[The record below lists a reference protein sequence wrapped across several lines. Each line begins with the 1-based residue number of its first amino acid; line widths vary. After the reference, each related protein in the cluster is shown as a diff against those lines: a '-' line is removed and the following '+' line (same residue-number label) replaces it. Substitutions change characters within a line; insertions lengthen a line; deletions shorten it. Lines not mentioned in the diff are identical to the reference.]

1 MLIADYM
8 EDFKCIGSEC
18 PDTCCQ
24 GWYIGIDKKTYKKY
38 KRSHNSNLKILFR
51 KSVGRVKNTTASD
64 NNYGY
69 IKTGDDKSCPF
80 LDEKSLCRVQQ
91 DLGEDLLSNTCKTY
105 PRIINMIDGTLEK
118 SATLSCPE
126 AARRALLNEDGISFI
141 DIPQNNVSQKIQ
153 IINRQ
158 LSTSIISSPT
168 DISPY
173 FWELHLFSIEMLKN
187 RKFALWQRLL
197 TLGFMSK
204 KVADYA
210 KNGNQH
216 LIPAALEA
224 YWQQMDDASET
235 LYLKEIPEKQDIQ
248 IALIKKLLGDNV
260 IEGIESERFLECHNL
275 FLQGLSNA
283 SDSEGVEGTMLLENY
298 RVAYSNY
305 YAPFMEKYGYIL
317 ENYLVNYVF
326 RTLFPISNE
335 KDALQSYV
343 ILVIN
348 YCIIKT
354 YLIGMSGSLKEKFDT
369 DHVLQLIQSFT
380 KVIEHNQT
388 YANQVQEFL
397 RQHDFDQLAHMAILL
412 RNQDYSPSQPFA
424 IAL

>member
-24 GWYIGIDKKTYKKY
+24 GWHIGIDKKTYKKY
-38 KRSHNSNLKILFR
+38 KKSNNPDLKPLFK
-51 KSVGRVKNTTASD
+51 KSMGRVKNGAASD

-80 LDEKSLCRVQQ
+80 LGENSLCSVQQ
-91 DLGEDLLSNTCKTY
+91 NLGEGSLSDTCKMY
-105 PRIINMIDGTLEK
+105 PRIINIIDGTLEK

-126 AARRALLNEDGISFI
+126 AARRALLNEDGISFS
-141 DIPQNNVSQKIQ
+141 DISQNNVIQQSQ
-153 IINRQ
+153 IINKQ
-158 LSTSIISSPT
+158 LSTSTLSSPT
-168 DISPY
+168 DISLY

-204 KVADYA
+204 KVSDYA

-216 LIPAALEA
+216 LIPVALEE
-224 YWQQMDDASET
+224 YRQQMDDAPET

-248 IALIKKLLGDNV
+248 VALIKNLLSDNV
-260 IEGIESERFLECHNL
+260 IKGIESERFLECHKL
-275 FLQGLSNA
+275 FLQGLSNE
-283 SDSEGVEGTMLLENY
+283 SDSEGALLLENY
-298 RVAYSNY
+298 RIAYSNY
-305 YAPFMEKYGYIL
+305 YAPFIDKHGYIL

-326 RTLFPISNE
+326 RTLFPVSNE

-343 ILVIN
+343 TLVIN
-348 YCIIKT
+348 YSIIKT

-369 DHVLQLIQSFT
+369 DHVLQLVQSFT
-380 KVIEHNQT
+380 KVIEHSQA

-412 RNQDYSPSQPFA
+412 RNQDYSPPQNFA